1 MKLYRNYRYAIL
13 LSLILSAEG
22 FQQITTRSTRVSFA
36 RNNRHISNPSGYC
49 RACVDNVHVR
59 SAPRPTVL
67 FSQTPTKTEEEI
79 QGKTALDS
87 SIVESSANTK
97 TNDNDSSL
105 LDNESPFAVYVP
117 ILALCWFVA
126 LLSALDRV
134 AMSVAIL
141 PLASEYHLS
150 DTVKGEISSIFSLG
164 YGLCIVPM
172 GLLVSSV
179 SPRLLMASGVAL
191 WSLATLGTPIA
202 ASLIMMSENVVA
214 TGEAGATLAYV
225 VENTAPLLAMRAVMG
240 GAESVVLPTIQRILA
255 NWVPAARK
263 SLAVATVLSGF
274 QIGTVCAYLLSPY
287 VMEIMGGWREL
298 FYVYGAIGAL
308 WLVPWLL
315 FAKDYPDKV
324 TSVVGTVD
332 EGVPVL
338 MNTMKEDDASL
349 TMENQLIDT
358 NGKPVVIAEEEPL
371 SKTWEEATSVLKDAP
386 WKEMFQSKAVWGLT
400 IAHAANNWGLY
411 NSLSWTPTFYNQ
423 QYGLNVKE
431 SAFLSVLPSIAG
443 AICGL
448 AAGALADKV
457 IESMYNGDDEDI
469 IEKKTKIRRAFQGIA
484 LLGPAVCLATLASHI
499 PEDPLTAQTLLTGT
513 VGLQAFNAAGYSA
526 GPQEKAGE
534 KWGGLLYSITTL
546 PGVMFGSL
554 GVYVTGKTVTLVKN
568 FDSSKAVFVS
578 RIIRLAAFLLQF

>member
-1 MKLYRNYRYAIL
+1 MLDRKYRNALI

-22 FQQITTRSTRVSFA
+22 FQQITTRSTIASFA
-36 RNNRHISNPSGYC
+36 RDTQHVSNPSGSC
-49 RACVDNVHVR
+49 RRCVSFLPVR
-59 SAPRPTVL
+59 TAPRTTVL
-67 FSQTPTKTEEEI
+67 FSQTPTETKEEI
-79 QGKTALDS
+79 QLQAALDS
-87 SIVESSANTK
+87 TIIDSSANKKKTD
-97 TNDNDSSL
+97 TNDAIL
-105 LDNESPFAVYVP
+105 LDNTSESNSLFAVYVP

-141 PLASEYHLS
+141 PLANEYHLS
-150 DTVKGEISSIFSLG
+150 DTAKGEISSIFSLG

-202 ASLIMMSENVVA
+202 ASLIMLSENVVA
-214 TGEAGATLAYV
+214 TGEASVSLAYV
-225 VENTAPLLAMRAVMG
+225 VQNTAPLLAMRAVMG

-274 QIGTVCAYLLSPY
+274 QIGTVCAYLLSQY
-287 VMEIMGGWREL
+287 VMEMMGGWREL

-315 FAKDYPDKV
+315 FAKDYPDEV
-324 TSVVGTVD
+324 TSLSGNVN

-338 MNTMKEDDASL
+338 VNTMKEDDASL
-349 TMENQLIDT
+349 TIENQLIDT
-358 NGKPVVIAEEEPL
+358 NGEKIVVTEEEPL
-371 SKTWEEATSVLKDAP
+371 SEAWEEATSVLKDAP
-386 WKEMFQSKAVWGLT
+386 WKEMLQSKAVWGLT

-443 AICGL
+443 AVCGL

-469 IEKKTKIRRAFQGIA
+469 IEKKTAIRRAFQGVA
-484 LLGPAVCLATLASHI
+484 LLGPAICLATLASHI

-554 GVYVTGKTVTLVKN
+554 GVYVTGKATYH
-568 FDSSKAVFVS
+568 
-578 RIIRLAAFLLQF
+578 LLCHHS